1 MSASQSIAAPYTFP
15 FLIGVALVALVIS
28 VTASI
33 GFGAVPIPADTV
45 WGIALN
51 HILPDTVEVDWSAGR
66 DNIVWEI
73 RFPRILLGAIVGAG
87 LATVGAVLQAS
98 TRNPLA
104 DPHLLGVSS
113 GAALG
118 AVAAMMHVGLIFGLA
133 TLPLFAFVGA
143 LLATTLVLGISRER
157 GYISPD
163 RLVISGVAVSFVCMA
178 LANLLIFLGDHRA
191 AHSVIFWMLG
201 GLGLAQ
207 WSHLWY
213 PAIALALGLA
223 FLLLQ
228 GRQINALMAGEET
241 ALTLGINTTR
251 LRFSLFV
258 VCALITGVMVAFSG
272 TIGFVGLM
280 IPHVLRFVVG
290 GDNRRLLPLSAL
302 VGAIFLVWVDVVARK
317 IMAPEEL
324 PIGIVTGLMGGIA
337 FIWISCARKR
347 PNQ

>member
-1 MSASQSIAAPYTFP
+1 MSVCLASSPRSLPLLIALA
-15 FLIGVALVALVIS
+15 LIVLVIS
-28 VTASI
+28 ITTAI
-33 GFGAVPIPADTV
+33 GFGSVAIPVNTV
-45 WGIALN
+45 WGVALN
-51 HILPDTVEVDWSAGR
+51 HILPDTVEVAWSAGR

-73 RFPRILLGAIVGAG
+73 RFPRVLLGALVGAA
-87 LATVGAVLQAS
+87 LATVGTVLQAA

-118 AVAAMMHVGLIFGLA
+118 AVVAMMHVGLIFGLA

-143 LLATTLVLGISRER
+143 LLATGLVLGISRER
-157 GYISPD
+157 GYILPD

-207 WSHLWY
+207 WDQLWY
-213 PAIALALGLA
+213 PALTLASGLA

-228 GRQINALMAGEET
+228 GRQINALMSGEET

-251 LRFSLFV
+251 LRLSLFV
-258 VCALITGVMVAFSG
+258 VCALLTGVMVAFSG

-280 IPHVLRFVVG
+280 IPHVLRLLVG
-290 GDNRRLLPLSAL
+290 GDNRYLLPLSAL
-302 VGAIFLVWVDVVARK
+302 TGAIFLVWVDVVARK
-317 IMAPEEL
+317 IMAPEDL

-337 FIWISCARKR
+337 FIWISRIR
-347 PNQ
+347 IRRTQ